1 MKAKILFFL
10 VFSICLGSCVS
21 TKSTLKN
28 VDENAPEP
36 TLTQDGYFLLTEKAK
51 DKKYGYHKDYP
62 INVFYKNAKDENLN
76 PKRFLDA
83 LTGPN
88 GEKISYK
95 KMESCCPFPS
105 ARTEMGAGL
114 LDIYEISYPGIAKP
128 VQLYFNNY
136 SKGNLLVPMG
146 FSARK

>member
-1 MKAKILFFL
+1 MKTKILATIVIL
-10 VFSICLGSCVS
+10 VVMLSCVS

-36 TLTQDGYFLLTEKAK
+36 TLTSDGYFAIAQKTT

-62 INVFYKNAKDENLN
+62 INVFYKNAKDEEINI
-76 PKRFLDA
+76 KRFLNA

-95 KMESCCPFPS
+95 KLENCCPFPTTK
-105 ARTEMGAGL
+105 TEMGAGL
-114 LDIYEISYPGIAKP
+114 LDVYEVSYPEISKP

-136 SKGNLLVPMG
+136 SKGQLYIPVG
-146 FSARK
+146 FSAK